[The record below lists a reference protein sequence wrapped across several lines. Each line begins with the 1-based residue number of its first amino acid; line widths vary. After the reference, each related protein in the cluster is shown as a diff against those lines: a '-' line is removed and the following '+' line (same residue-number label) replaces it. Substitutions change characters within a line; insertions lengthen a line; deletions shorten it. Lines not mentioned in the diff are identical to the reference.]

1 MDIFSLKSLIRE
13 YYKLTDNCSI
23 YKKKFS
29 TDLRVIFPGYKNVF
43 SNVTSNISLAILN
56 DFPTPEAI
64 LSASKDLIID
74 ILIKKWQIE
83 SLINSSDFSEQ
94 IRKI

>member
-13 YYKLTDNCSI
+13 YYKLTDNCSV
-23 YKKKFS
+23 YKKKLS